1 MLVSCTLIVNH
12 KTGTVNNNIYKKTV
26 IIHCLVITLFL
37 QAAALVNTQDDNRI
51 KLLYEFL
58 ADACEVYSEVFPLM

>member
-1 MLVSCTLIVNH
+1 M
-12 KTGTVNNNIYKKTV
+12 
-26 IIHCLVITLFL
+26 

>member
-1 MLVSCTLIVNH
+1 MHADS
-12 KTGTVNNNIYKKTV
+12 
-26 IIHCLVITLFL
+26 FL

-58 ADACEVYSEVFPLM
+58 ADACEVYSEVFPLMWVQSSTISLMVAINDKILLE